1 MVHADE
7 ARRAVLGGNAVGAV
21 GQLAPGIVAV
31 GNAAVA
37 VRQAGALRH
46 AVLGGVPGRVDVAS
60 VAVHRHRRAKVVAA
74 GGGVVVK
81 GLGNTANDQGAGR
94 GVLDGNEH
102 TPIPGIVA
110 AGSGGANRGA
120 GRQGAPEAGSISI
133 VGALKRLRA
142 KQSRDHLAADIAPT
156 VKRKNVARAVAG
168 EVVGVVVVVGEA
180 ADAEL
185 VTADPGPVVGND
197 RNCRAGGHLV
207 ALIDIRATNVVG
219 HDDRREED
227 VVGVG
232 VVLHPRAAD
241 VDLEHARLAVA
252 HRVEGDRLADARGDV
267 DFRQPQRSVGVG
279 EVDVAI
285 AAALKLGNYAGIDI
299 LSGGRIIPIEY
310 L

>member
-7 ARRAVLGGNAVGAV
+7 ARRTVLGGNTIGAI
-21 GQLAPGIVAV
+21 GQLACGIVAV

-46 AVLGGVPGRVDVAS
+46 TVLGGIPGGVDVAR
-60 VAVHRHRRAKVVAA
+60 VAVHRHLRAEAII
-74 GGGVVVK
+74 GVVVSCI
-81 GLGNTANDQGAGR
+81 GNAADDEGASR
-94 GVLDGNEH
+94 GVLNGNEH
-102 TPIPGIVA
+102 APIPGIVLVRH
-110 AGSGGANRGA
+110 SGAERAIA
-120 GRQGAPEAGSISI
+120 GRGSPETGSVGI

-142 KQSRDHLAADIAPT
+142 KQGRNHLAADIAPT
-156 VKRKNVARAVAG
+156 VERKNVARAVAG

-232 VVLHPRAAD
+232 VVLYPRAAD
-241 VDLEHARLAVA
+241 VDLEHAGLAVA

-285 AAALKLGNYAGIDI
+285 AAALELTHHAGILI
-299 LSGGRIIPIEY
+299 RHI
-310 L
+310 